1 MFARQG
7 SIVQAFYF
15 EKMKKALPI
24 TDGACVCKWSSSQ
37 NPLLL
42 RDWFFLF
49 FYFNFPYVLLLF
61 ISLMHFSYNESLLL
75 LFIFL
80 LKSCQKNVDWT
91 EKMNC
96 RDQNVS
102 RRRM

>member
-1 MFARQG
+1 MALVFVSGLQAKIPYCKG
-7 SIVQAFYF
+7 IV
-15 EKMKKALPI
+15 
-24 TDGACVCKWSSSQ
+24 
-37 NPLLL
+37 
-42 RDWFFLF
+42 LF
-49 FYFNFPYVLLLF
+49 FNFPSVLLLF

>member
-1 MFARQG
+1 MALVFVSGLQAKIPYCKG
-7 SIVQAFYF
+7 IV
-15 EKMKKALPI
+15 
-24 TDGACVCKWSSSQ
+24 
-37 NPLLL
+37 
-42 RDWFFLF
+42 FF
-49 FYFNFPYVLLLF
+49 FNFPSVLLLF